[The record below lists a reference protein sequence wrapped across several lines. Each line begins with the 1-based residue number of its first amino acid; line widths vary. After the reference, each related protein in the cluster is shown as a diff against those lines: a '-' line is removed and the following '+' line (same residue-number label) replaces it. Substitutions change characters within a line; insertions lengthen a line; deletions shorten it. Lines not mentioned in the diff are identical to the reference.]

1 MGLQKDHILVKL
13 ENKSARVKGLSFHPK
28 RRWLLVSL
36 HNGSIQ
42 LWDYEEKTLLYKFEE
57 HKGPVRG
64 IDFHR
69 HQPLFVSGGDDSKV
83 KVWNYKSRRCLFTL
97 DAHEDYIRTTF
108 FHHEHPWI
116 LSCSDDQSIRIW
128 NWQSRTRIA
137 VLTGHTHYVMC
148 AQFHPKSELILSASI
163 DQTLRLWDITG
174 LKMKNTTSSMPAKE
188 EINTGLP
195 EILIKADYSVESKE
209 AHNSEINWCAFHPDP
224 EKRLCLST
232 ADDNFIKTWK
242 TDSIYMYEQDTL
254 RGHYNNVV
262 CAIFHPREDII
273 LSCSEDRS
281 IRIWDLEKRSSL
293 YVKGDERFWT
303 LAAHPKENLFAA
315 GHDTGF
321 AIFKLARE
329 RPNFTIVN
337 DLILFIRRHQL
348 FKYNMKTKQEK
359 VILNLEPKSR
369 FDHYCNLSCY
379 SFADNQTSYVLVSN
393 EGKKDT
399 SGRYHHI
406 YKISDTGFKATKGE
420 GTNALFVGP
429 NSYTVQSR
437 TGQVSILSINER
449 DKRAQQVGEANS
461 TFMAGAGRLFLVKH
475 KGEREG
481 KVILMDVYKGVEI
494 RSLDLRVK
502 RIVMSPDKRY
512 IACIG
517 ENRITICDGMLN
529 ILSKTKEARKIKS
542 AAWDE
547 TGVLIY
553 STPVHIRYV
562 LTNGDATTLFSVN
575 EVLYVMAVRD
585 SKVFCMNRTGV
596 LKIIAIDSREFK
608 FKQAVI
614 KGDRGAMFQSLR
626 TLGTLT
632 RAEISFIVKKGYP
645 GLALK
650 FVEDHETRFPLALEA
665 SNIDEAL
672 KSAIVIE
679 DKKCWKKL
687 AEHAMRVGHLEAIEQ
702 SYKKLRWPHKLAML
716 YIVADQRDK
725 LLEART
731 MAQEIGDTSTEFIIS
746 LVIKDFLACAKILRK
761 YSHATLA
768 YTFAMNHGLTEL
780 ASEIAQELS
789 EEKLDKLQRYIS
801 DKDWL
806 AESIPNIG
814 NSPFKN
820 VPVLNEEQD
829 DYEAALAPESG
840 DEMEVEEGGDWDD
853 EDDEPKVLE
862 DQDEDEASP
871 PASEVQED
879 GWADDEPLEDLIDDE
894 DEEVVETTKEFT
906 APSVGQSLT
915 SRWTQ
920 ISDLPLHHVLAGS
933 YKTAYGFMQSQVGVI
948 NPEPFKEIFKD
959 LLIQSR
965 AAYSILALH
974 APLYTFPNSFDFVV
988 DDVPL
993 PSGGYQIEDLDKKLT
1008 ECHALFSGGKFADAM
1023 EQFKTLLLSTM
1034 FLQVYV
1040 QHSPDA
1046 LDERETRAK
1055 EIISI
1060 CREHI
1065 LALQV
1070 WLERR
1075 SITGKEFENHKRVCE
1090 LAAYF
1095 ARLNLST
1102 RHRSKVLE
1110 KAFEVFLV
1118 KGREDFQKTKTAA
1131 SIARRLLDHL
1141 NPDDPKKSKII
1152 SHAQKVKSAYDA
1164 QVDHRLQLDYDDL
1177 NSYSLCAATFKPI
1190 YKADQSVECPL
1201 CAAKYKPEFS
1211 GTLCKVCSVSEVG
1224 KSCSGI
1230 KFQLNA
1236 I

>member
-1 MGLQKDHILVKL
+1 MGLQKDHILVKF
-13 ENKSARVKGLSFHPK
+13 ENKSSRVKGLSFHPK

-42 LWDYEEKTLLYKFEE
+42 LWDYGEKTLIDKFDE

-69 HQPLFVSGGDDSKV
+69 HQPLFVSGGDDHKI

-137 VLTGHTHYVMC
+137 VLTGHSHYVMC
-148 AQFHPKSELILSASI
+148 AQFHPKNELILSASI

-174 LKMKNTTSSMPAKE
+174 LKMKNSNSAMQARE

-209 AHNSEINWCAFHPDP
+209 AHTSEINWCAFHPDP

-242 TDSIYMYEQDTL
+242 TDSNYLYEQDTL

-262 CAIFHPREDII
+262 CAVFHPREDII

-281 IRIWDLEKRSSL
+281 IRIWDLDKRSSL

-303 LAAHPKENLFAA
+303 IAAHPKENLFAA
-315 GHDTGF
+315 GHDAGF
-321 AIFKLARE
+321 ALFKLARE
-329 RPNFTIVN
+329 RPLFTVVN
-337 DLILFIRRHQL
+337 DLIIFIRRHQL
-348 FKYNMKTKQEK
+348 LRYNMKTNQEK
-359 VILNLEPKSR
+359 LICNLESKNK

-379 SFADNQTSYVLVSN
+379 SFAEKQTNYVLVSN

-399 SGRYHHI
+399 SGYHILYEI
-406 YKISDTGFKATKGE
+406 YESGHKPQRANRSE
-420 GTNALFVGP
+420 GSNALFVGP
-429 NSYTVQSR
+429 NSYTVQSFSK
-437 TGQVSILSINER
+437 VSILSVKER
-449 DKRAQQVGEANS
+449 DKRSQQVGEAIR
-461 TFMAGAGRLFLVKH
+461 TFVAGAGRLFLVRQKD
-475 KGEREG
+475 
-481 KVILMDVYKGVEI
+481 VVLMDVYKGIEI
-494 RSLDLRVK
+494 RTLECKAK

-529 ILSKTKEARKIKS
+529 VLSKVNEERKIKS
-542 AAWDE
+542 AAWE
-547 TGVLIY
+547 ENGVLIY

-562 LTNGDATTLFSVN
+562 LTNGDVTTLFSVS
-575 EVLYVMAVRD
+575 EVLYVMAVCD
-585 SKVFCMNRTGV
+585 SKVFCMNRNCV

-650 FVEDHETRFPLALEA
+650 FVEDHATRFPLALEA
-665 SNIDEAL
+665 SNMDEAL
-672 KSAIVIE
+672 KSAIVIDE
-679 DKKCWKKL
+679 KRCWKKL
-687 AEHAMRVGHLEAIEQ
+687 AEHAMRVGHLEALEQ
-702 SYKKLRWPHKLAML
+702 AYRKLRWPHKLAML

-725 LLEART
+725 LIEART
-731 MAQEIGDTSTEFIIS
+731 MAHEVGDTSTEFIIS
-746 LVIKDFLACAKILRK
+746 LVIKDFLTCVDILRR
-761 YSHATLA
+761 YSHPTLA
-768 YTFAMNHGLTEL
+768 YTFARNHGLSDV
-780 ASEIAQELS
+780 ASLIAQELP
-789 EEKLDKLQRYIS
+789 EDKLSKLERYIS
-801 DKDWL
+801 DTDWL
-806 AESIPNIG
+806 AETIPEIG
-814 NSPFKN
+814 NSEFKN
-820 VPVLNEEQD
+820 MTLQDTGLD
-829 DYEAALAPESG
+829 DYEAVIAPESG
-840 DEMEVEEGGDWDD
+840 DEIEVEDGGDW
-853 EDDEPKVLE
+853 EDGEESKVLSE
-862 DQDEDEASP
+862 PEEEENSP
-871 PASEVQED
+871 QASEIQED
-879 GWADDEPLEDLIDDE
+879 GWADDEPLEDLIDDD
-894 DEEVVETTKEFT
+894 DEEVLEVVKEFT
-906 APSVGQSLT
+906 APTVGQSLA

-920 ISDLPLHHVLAGS
+920 ISDLPLHHALAGS
-933 YKTAYGFMQSQVGVI
+933 YRTACGFLQSQVGVV
-948 NPEPFKEIFKD
+948 NLEPFKDIFKD
-959 LLIQSR
+959 LLVQSR

-974 APLYTFPNSFDFVV
+974 TPLYTFPKSDEFV
-988 DDVPL
+988 DDIPL
-993 PSGGYQIEDLDKKLT
+993 PSGGYPIQDLDKRLA

-1023 EQFKTLLLSTM
+1023 EQFRSLLLSTL
-1034 FLQVYV
+1034 FLQVYARD
-1040 QHSPDA
+1040 SPGTIE
-1046 LDERETRAK
+1046 EREARAK
-1055 EIISI
+1055 EIINI

-1075 SITGKEFENHKRVCE
+1075 SITGKEFEDHKRVCE

-1110 KAFEVFLV
+1110 KALEVFLV
-1118 KGREDFQKTKTAA
+1118 KGREDFQKTKAA
-1131 SIARRLLDHL
+1131 AAIARRLLDYL
-1141 NPDDPKKSKII
+1141 NPDDPKKTKTI
-1152 SHAQKVKSAYDA
+1152 SHAQKVKAAYDA
-1164 QVDHRLQLDYDDL
+1164 QVDLKVQLDYDDL
-1177 NSYSLCAATFKPI
+1177 NPYFLCAATFKPI
-1190 YKADQSVECPL
+1190 YKGDQSVACPL
-1201 CAAKYKPEFS
+1201 CDARYRPEFS
-1211 GTLCKVCSVSEVG
+1211 ATPCKVCSVSEVG
-1224 KSCSGI
+1224 KNCSGI